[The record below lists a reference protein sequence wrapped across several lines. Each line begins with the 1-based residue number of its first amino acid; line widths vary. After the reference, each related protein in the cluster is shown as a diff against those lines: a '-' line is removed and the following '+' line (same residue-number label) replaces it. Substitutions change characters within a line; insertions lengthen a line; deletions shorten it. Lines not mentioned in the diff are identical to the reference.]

1 MGRKKLLTKKQNMT
15 LTVSDRSRM
24 ILRYLSSHYD
34 RSISQLVEEFAESR
48 LSLLQKE
55 QHCAYVVRDQELI
68 QISMD
73 LPSARSGVHVLDV
86 DVPELDPG
94 PPAAC

>member
-1 MGRKKLLTKKQNMT
+1 MGRKKLLNKKQNMT

-34 RSISQLVEEFAESR
+34 KSVSQLVEEFAETR
-48 LSLLQKE
+48 LSSLQKD
-55 QHCAYVVRDQELI
+55 QHCCYVVRDQELI

-73 LPSARSGVHVLDV
+73 LPSSR
-86 DVPELDPG
+86 
-94 PPAAC
+94 